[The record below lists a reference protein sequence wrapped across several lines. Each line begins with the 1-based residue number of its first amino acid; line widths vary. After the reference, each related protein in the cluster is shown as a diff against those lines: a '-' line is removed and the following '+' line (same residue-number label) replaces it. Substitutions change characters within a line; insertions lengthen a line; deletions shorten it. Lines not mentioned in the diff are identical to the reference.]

1 MVSRYHHISLAL
13 PALAEKDNIPNL
25 LGILRRQTFQDFTL
39 YVCVNQPDDWWTL
52 PLNDWRRQVCDD
64 NQNTLRL
71 LNSVTDLS
79 IITIDCSSKGMGW
92 THHRQGVGW
101 ARKSIF
107 DAIISH
113 SDNNELIVS
122 LDADTLMSE
131 DYLAT
136 LLQLMNAHPQA
147 AAVSLPYYH
156 PLTDSEDTNRA
167 LLRYECYMRH
177 YLLQLLRISN
187 PYAFTAL
194 GSAMAFPLWAYQ
206 RAGGISPLQG
216 GEDFYLMQKF
226 AKTGKILLPADPRL
240 CVYPQGRVSSR
251 VPFGTGP
258 AIALGVAELSQRYP
272 FYSAKAFDEVR
283 DTYTMFPELYEHDV
297 ETPMS
302 DFLRLQLKTDN
313 LWSPLRRNFKRQDL
327 FVHACQERVDGLRI
341 LQYLRT
347 RPYPQETPFF
357 ENAEVDFQNDSI
369 NRLDTYRN
377 HLFQQELSFRDSC
390 N

>member
-1 MVSRYHHISLAL
+1 MSSRYHHISLAL
-13 PALAEKDNIPNL
+13 PVLAERDNMPKL
-25 LGILRRQTFQDFTL
+25 LEVLRGQTFCGFDL
-39 YVCVNQPDDWWTL
+39 YVCVNQPDDWWGL
-52 PLNDWRRQVCDD
+52 PSNDWRRQACDD
-64 NQNTLRL
+64 NQDTLRWL
-71 LNSVTDLS
+71 RSVTDLS
-79 IITIDCSSKGMGW
+79 IITIDCSSKGRGW
-92 THHRQGVGW
+92 TQRRQGVGW

-113 SDNNELIVS
+113 CNSNELIVS
-122 LDADTLMSE
+122 LDADALMSE

-136 LLQLMNAHPQA
+136 LIQLMNTHPQA
-147 AAVSLPYYH
+147 AAASLPYYH
-156 PLTDSEDTNRA
+156 PLTASDEINRA

-226 AKTGKILLPADPRL
+226 AKTGKVLLPADTRL
-240 CVYPQGRVSSR
+240 CVCPQGRVSPR

-258 AIALGVAELSQRYP
+258 AVALDIAELSQRYP
-272 FYSAKAFDEVR
+272 FYSSRAFDEVR
-283 DTYTMFPELYEHDV
+283 DTYSMFPELYEHDA

-302 DFLRLQLKTDN
+302 DFLRLQLKTDD

-347 RPYPQETPFF
+347 RPYPQETPFW
-357 ENAEVDFQNDSI
+357 ENAEVDFQCDTFG
-369 NRLDTYRN
+369 RLNAYRD
-377 HLFQQELSFRDSC
+377 HLFHQEFSLRSLC